1 MKNFKKE
8 IIPLASD
15 EQNKLTGGFYVVNQ
29 NDGPTTEPLYK
40 NLNCNQKGVHVVAEN
55 ANCVDCK
62 CGSLQPINSSCDL
75 QFNKCSGVNGFKCLP
90 K

>member
-29 NDGPTTEPLYK
+29 NDGPTTGPAYE
-40 NLNCNQKGVHVVAEN
+40 NLNCSKNRLHEVVIN
-55 ANCVDCK
+55 ANCGSCS
-62 CGSLQPINSSCDL
+62 CGGLQPINSSCDFQL
-75 QFNKCSGVNGFKCLP
+75 NDCSGVNGFKCLP